1 MRTLLELREVS
12 FSYGTAAI
20 FDGISWQVEQGN
32 RVAVIGANGMGKSTL
47 LRLATGLLA
56 PARGAVLLDGRP
68 LHKMRRR
75 NVAQF
80 IAFVPQQLVVP
91 FDFTV
96 EQLVSQGRTPYL
108 RALHNLRIEDY
119 RAIDEAMIRTQITH
133 LRSRIFNQ
141 LSGGEQQRVK
151 IAIALAQQ
159 PKLLLLDEPTQHLDI
174 GRQAEIL
181 ELLLKLNN
189 EGVTIV
195 AAIHDLHA
203 VQRVFPTV
211 ALLHERR
218 LMQGTVSALLRPELL
233 TQAFGLS
240 SHTSLPLLRR
250 ADDFIPE
257 VANIEPAR

>member
-1 MRTLLELREVS
+1 MRTLLELRDIS
-12 FSYGTAAI
+12 FSYGAASI
-20 FDGISWQVEQGN
+20 FHGISWEIHQGD
-32 RVAVIGANGMGKSTL
+32 RVAVIGRNGVGKSTL
-47 LRLATGLLA
+47 LHLATGLLKPQA
-56 PARGAVLLDGRP
+56 GSVLLEGCA
-68 LHKMRRR
+68 LNKMRRR
-75 NVAQF
+75 NIAQF

-108 RALHNLRIEDY
+108 RALHNLRTEDY
-119 RAIDEAMIRTQITH
+119 RAVDEAMYRTQITH
-133 LRSRIFNQ
+133 LRKRIFNQ

-181 ELLLKLNN
+181 ELLLKLNT

-203 VQRVFPTV
+203 VQQAFPTV
-211 ALLHERR
+211 TLLHECTLR
-218 LMQGTVSALLRPELL
+218 QGPAAALLRPELL
-233 TQAFGLS
+233 AQAFDLS

-250 ADDFIPE
+250 TNDFIPE
-257 VANIEPAR
+257 VAHVEPAY

>member
-1 MRTLLELREVS
+1 VNPLLALRGVS
-12 FSYGTAAI
+12 FSYGREPI
-20 FDGISWQVEQGN
+20 FQEISWQITQGN
-32 RVAVIGANGMGKSTL
+32 RVAIIGPNGAGKSTL
-47 LRLATGLLA
+47 LRLATGLLT
-56 PARGAVLLDGRP
+56 PARGAVLLEGHP
-68 LHKMRRR
+68 LNKMRRR
-75 NVAQF
+75 KIAQC

-108 RALHNLRIEDY
+108 RALHNLRSEDY
-119 RAIDEAMIRTQITH
+119 TAIEQAMTRTQITH
-133 LRSRIFNQ
+133 LAGRVFNE

-181 ELLLKLNN
+181 ELLLKLNA

-203 VQRVFPTV
+203 VQQAFPTV
-211 ALLHERR
+211 VLLHRQT
-218 LMQGTVSALLRPELL
+218 LTQGTASELLRPELIAE
-233 TQAFGLS
+233 AFGLS
-240 SHTSLPLLRR
+240 SSGSLPLLRR
-250 ADDFIPE
+250 TDDFALE
-257 VANIEPAR
+257 VAHVAPAE